1 MNQGKYIFSQLID
14 FLPKRVFDFIVQ
26 KYKGNQKVLTFTC
39 WNQLLCMIFGQLI
52 SSDSLR
58 ELIYSLQAH
67 KNKYYHLGFGNDVA
81 RRTLGE
87 ANEKRSCRIFE
98 EFASV
103 MIDKARK
110 SCYRSDFEVNHSG
123 HIYAVDSTIVDLCLN
138 VFWWAKF
145 RKHKGAIKIHI
156 LYDLVTQIPCFLLIT
171 SASVHDVNFFD
182 TINFEPNSFYIFD
195 KAYIDFGRFYK
206 IHQRGSYFVTRAKTN
221 LKFNRIYSNKADK
234 NLGICSDQIGR
245 LSLYNSNR
253 GYPEKIRRIVYM
265 DKELH
270 RKFVF
275 LTNNFELP
283 ASDIALLYK
292 NRWQIE
298 LFFKWMKQHLKIK
311 HFWGTT
317 INAVKIQ
324 IYCAVITYCLVAIVG
339 STLKIER
346 SIYEILQILR
356 FSLLDKSP
364 LQEILMKNDC
374 KTENNC
380 LYKQLEL
387 NLL

>member
-14 FLPKRVFDFIVQ
+14 FLPRRTFDGIVETYDGNYGIRV
-26 KYKGNQKVLTFTC
+26 FTC

-67 KNKYYHLGFGNDVA
+67 KNKYYHLGFGNNVA

-103 MIDKARK
+103 MIAKARK

-234 NLGICSDQIGR
+234 DLGICSDQIGR
-245 LSLYNSNR
+245 LSLYRSGK
-253 GYPEKIRRIVYM
+253 GYPEEIRRIVYM

-311 HFWGTT
+311 HFW
-317 INAVKIQ
+317 VRQ
-324 IYCAVITYCLVAIVG
+324 
-339 STLKIER
+339 STL
-346 SIYEILQILR
+346 
-356 FSLLDKSP
+356 
-364 LQEILMKNDC
+364 
-374 KTENNC
+374 
-380 LYKQLEL
+380 
-387 NLL
+387 

>member
-1 MNQGKYIFSQLID
+1 MNQGRYIFSQLID

-39 WNQLLCMIFGQLI
+39 WNQLLCMIFGQFI

-67 KNKYYHLGFGNDVA
+67 KNKYYHLGFGNNVA

-87 ANEKRSCRIFE
+87 ANEKRSYHIFE

-123 HIYAVDSTIVDLCLN
+123 HIYAVDSTTVDLCLN
-138 VFWWAKF
+138 IFWWAKF

-156 LYDLVTQIPCFLLIT
+156 LYDLLTQIPCFLLIT
-171 SASVHDVNFFD
+171 SASVHDIHFLD
-182 TINFEPNSFYIFD
+182 KIDFEPNSFYIFD

-253 GYPEKIRRIVYM
+253 GPVFH
-265 DKELH
+265 KEDDN
-270 RKFVF
+270 VSSS
-275 LTNNFELP
+275 TEY
-283 ASDIALLYK
+283 I
-292 NRWQIE
+292 
-298 LFFKWMKQHLKIK
+298 
-311 HFWGTT
+311 HF
-317 INAVKIQ
+317 
-324 IYCAVITYCLVAIVG
+324 
-339 STLKIER
+339 
-346 SIYEILQILR
+346 
-356 FSLLDKSP
+356 
-364 LQEILMKNDC
+364 
-374 KTENNC
+374 
-380 LYKQLEL
+380 
-387 NLL
+387 